1 MRIFALVFLYV
12 VIDLGGFESRRGSV
26 VEHIL
31 GKDGVVSPILT
42 GGTIFV
48 TSCPSLECSMHAVC
62 YTGKKVEGKEKP
74 LSKSKKFCVGRS
86 ISV

>member
-1 MRIFALVFLYV
+1 M
-12 VIDLGGFESRRGSV
+12 

-48 TSCPSLECSMHAVC
+48 ASYVSLECSAYVVC
-62 YTGKKVEGKEKP
+62 YSGKKVEEKRKP
-74 LSKSKKFCVGRS
+74 LSKSKKFVVCYSRKKVEEKGKS
-86 ISV
+86 LSKPKKFCTIS